1 MSMAINKLYKEAL
14 FTINYQL
21 DNSMFCTF
29 DNMEVTDEI
38 LKNIKNKMQE
48 IIYEDIEFT
57 KVSMTPEEAKKF
69 YEKEQNVRGKLQISA
84 ETKEVVSLYYCKDY
98 YNYFYGVMPISTGYT
113 KVFDLVKYRNR
124 IFA

>member
-48 IIYEDIEFT
+48 IIDEDIEFT